1 MATKQ
6 RHRGTIRT
14 AAGRSRKPR
23 ILVLGCGGTIAMVP
37 DRLGVL
43 RAAKTVD
50 ELLKMVPT
58 LRQHADI
65 DLKQL
70 SNVDSSDLN
79 PSDWTK
85 FAVEIAKAIEGCRYD
100 GIMVTHGT
108 DTMAYSAT
116 AVAFV
121 LGTQLNVPVVFT
133 GSQLALVNFGTDARF
148 NMENALYVLI
158 EAAKQRIAEVM
169 IVFNDVVL
177 RASRSIKI
185 SEAAFAAFGSPA
197 FPPLAR
203 LSATGVAFLPETR
216 RAPKTPFR
224 MDDCNFH
231 FDPDVVV
238 LDLVPGLKPGILHD
252 VINSGKCKAL
262 VLRSLGAGNVP
273 SRDEYSL
280 IPCIEKASHLKIP
293 VVITTKFVGGTTH
306 AGIYGPGRAAL
317 DAGAIE
323 SGDLNDVAVHVKV
336 SFLLAQGVRSGTLQ
350 KALLTPLA
358 GEVSA

>member
-1 MATKQ
+1 MATKKSTTKQ
-6 RHRGTIRT
+6 
-14 AAGRSRKPR
+14 KPKV
-23 ILVLGCGGTIAMVP
+23 LVMGCGGTIAMVM
-37 DRLGVL
+37 DKHGVL
-43 RAAKTVD
+43 RAAKTVK
-50 ELLKMVPT
+50 ELLAMVPT
-58 LRQHADI
+58 LRHHANI
-65 DLKQL
+65 DLRQL

-85 FAVEIAKAIEGCRYD
+85 FAIEIAKAVESEKYD
-100 GIMVTHGT
+100 GILVTHGT
-108 DTMAYSAT
+108 DTMAYTAT

-121 LGTQLNVPVVFT
+121 LGKKLDIPIVFT
-133 GSQLALVNFGTDARF
+133 GSQLALVTFGTDARF
-148 NMENALYVLI
+148 NMENALQVLI
-158 EAAKQRIAEVM
+158 EASKRRIAEVM
-169 IVFNDVVL
+169 IVFNDLVI
-177 RASRSIKI
+177 RASRCIKV

-203 LSATGVAFLPETR
+203 ISATGVTFHPEAR
-216 RAPKTPFR
+216 RILKATFR
-224 MDDCNFH
+224 MRDCNFY
-231 FDPDVVV
+231 FDSDVVV
-238 LDLVPGLKPGILHD
+238 LDLVPGLKPGILYDIIH
-252 VINSGKCKAL
+252 SGKCKAL

-280 IPCIEKASHLKIP
+280 IPCIEEANRLRVP

-336 SFLLAQGVRSGTLQ
+336 AYLLAQGFRAGTLQ

-358 GEVSA
+358 AEVSA

>member
-1 MATKQ
+1 MAKKKST
-6 RHRGTIRT
+6 
-14 AAGRSRKPR
+14 RKPR
-23 ILVLGCGGTIAMVP
+23 ILILGCGGTIAMVP
-37 DRLGVL
+37 DHRGVL
-43 RAAKTVD
+43 RTAKTVG

-58 LRQHADI
+58 LRLHADI
-65 DLKQL
+65 DLRQL

-85 FAVEIAKAIEGCRYD
+85 FAIEMAKAVEGGKYD

-121 LGTQLNVPVVFT
+121 LGAKLNIPIVFT

-148 NMENALYVLI
+148 NLENALQVLI
-158 EAAKQRIAEVM
+158 ESIRRRVAEVM
-169 IVFNDVVL
+169 IVFNDAVL
-177 RASRSIKI
+177 RASRSIKV
-185 SEAAFAAFGSPA
+185 SEAAFGAFGSPA

-203 LSATGVAFLPETR
+203 LSATGVTFHPE
-216 RAPKTPFR
+216 AKKVPKASFR
-224 MDDCNFH
+224 TDDCNFH

-252 VINSGKCKAL
+252 IVHSGKCKAL

-280 IPCIEKASHLKIP
+280 IPCIEQATKLKIP

-336 SFLLAQGVRSGTLQ
+336 AYLLAQGVRSGTLQ

>member
-1 MATKQ
+1 MKKKI
-6 RHRGTIRT
+6 RKSKRT
-14 AAGRSRKPR
+14 ARKPR
-23 ILVLGCGGTIAMVP
+23 ARKPKILILGCGGTIAMVP
-37 DRLGVL
+37 NKKGTLV
-43 RAAKTVD
+43 AAKTVKQ
-50 ELLKMVPT
+50 LLKMVPT
-58 LRQHADI
+58 LRRYATFDY
-65 DLKQL
+65 KQL

-85 FAVEIAKAIEGCRYD
+85 FAFEAAHAAEEGKYDAILY
-100 GIMVTHGT
+100 THGT
-108 DTMAYSAT
+108 DTMSYSAT

-121 LGTQLNVPVVFT
+121 LGELLNIPVAFT
-133 GSQLALVNFGTDARF
+133 GSQLPMIQFGSDARF
-148 NMENALYVLI
+148 NIENTVLVLT
-158 EAAKQRIAEVM
+158 EAIKKRIAEVM

-185 SEAAFAAFGSPA
+185 SEAAFGAFGSPA

-203 LSATGVAFLPETR
+203 LSATGVTFIPEARKAT
-216 RAPKTPFR
+216 KVPFR
-224 MDDCNFH
+224 ATDCEFH
-231 FDPDVVV
+231 FNSDVVV
-238 LDLVPGLKPGILHD
+238 MDLVPGLKPGILFDIIH
-252 VINSGKCKAL
+252 SGKCKAL

-273 SRDEYSL
+273 SRDEFSL
-280 IPCIEKASHLKIP
+280 IPCIKEATRLKIP

-336 SFLLAQGVRSGTLQ
+336 AFLLAQGVRPNTLQ
-350 KALLTPLA
+350 KRLLAPLA